1 MERPIRLRRSLLS
14 VPANREK
21 MVQKALGLP
30 ADVVMLDLEDSV
42 PVEEKDSARAA
53 VVEALRSGDWH
64 GKVRAYRM
72 NDMGTPFAYR
82 DVIDVVEAVGDRVD
96 VIVVPKVNDP
106 AEIKALD
113 YLLTQIEQRMGLKNR
128 IGLEASIETAQGM
141 ARACEIAASSERLE
155 ALVFGVADYGASVG
169 MPSRGMSG
177 HGDAEVDYP
186 GHRWH
191 YPLSRMVMAAKAA
204 GLAAM
209 DAPYGDFRDEEGL
222 RRSCALSR
230 ALGYDGKWAIH
241 PAQLEAINAVFTPD
255 EEDVKRA
262 LRIVEAYEEARSRG
276 AGSVAVDGKMVD
288 AASVR
293 LARVTVASWRLIEQ
307 KRKETPVSE

>member
-1 MERPIRLRRSLLS
+1 MERPVRLRRSLLS
-14 VPANREK
+14 VPANRER

-42 PVEEKDSARAA
+42 PVEEKAAARQA
-53 VVEALRSGDWH
+53 VVEALRLGDWG
-64 GKVRAYRM
+64 GKVRAYRI

-82 DVIDVVEAVGDRVD
+82 DVIDVVEAAGDLVD

-113 YLLTQIEQRMGLKNR
+113 YLLTQIEWAMGVHKR

-141 ARACEIAASSERLE
+141 ARVHTIAGSSPRLE
-155 ALVFGVADYGASVG
+155 ALVFGVADYGASLG
-169 MPSRGMSG
+169 MPSGGVSG
-177 HGDAEVDYP
+177 HGDGEGDYP

-209 DAPYGDFRDEEGL
+209 DAPYGDFKDEAGL
-222 RRSCALSR
+222 GRSCALSR

-241 PAQLEAINAVFTPD
+241 PAQLETINAAFSP
-255 EEDVKRA
+255 EEEEVQRA
-262 LRIVEAYEEARSRG
+262 LRIVEAYESARAKG
-276 AGSVAVDGKMVD
+276 EGTLALDGKMVD

-293 LARVTVASWRLIEQ
+293 LAQVTVAAWRRIREQ
-307 KRKETPVSE
+307 QKETTDSE